1 MTTEVIEAEAHEV
14 DAAEPTH
21 AEVQPETE
29 EPSASEV
36 LITDL
41 MAYHAD
47 QGGWGALSAA
57 MGGNDI
63 HNNGLVSCRTAA
75 RVAKDEAAQGLIT
88 RLLALREV
96 PRRQLRRDVRERLV

>member
-1 MTTEVIEAEAHEV
+1 MTTEAIEPEAVEP
-14 DAAEPTH
+14 AAEPTP
-21 AEVQPETE
+21 VV
-29 EPSASEV
+29 EPSDSER

-41 MAYHAD
+41 LAYHKA
-47 QGGWGALSAA
+47 QGGWGALATA

-63 HNNGLVSCRTAA
+63 HNNGLVACRTAA

-96 PRRQLRRDVRERLV
+96 QRRQLRRDVRERLG